1 MSHSSTTDLSSMRK
15 EAAIALHDHPIDDV
29 ASGFSA
35 KEWNELDD
43 VAKEG
48 FTANDQRDMQRM
60 GKKQEFRR
68 NFR

>member
-1 MSHSSTTDLSSMRK
+1 MAQSQTSAVDYSMRK
-15 EAAIALHDHPIDDV
+15 EAATVLSDQNSPV
-29 ASGFSA
+29 LGPKSE
-35 KEWNELDD
+35 EWNELDE

-48 FTANDQRDMQRM
+48 FTANDQLDMQRM